1 LIHFYK
7 REMNSISD
15 LHALGDL
22 LTGFVS
28 DKDFKRKAQDSEFT
42 APLPKKQ
49 RTIHS
54 LDYSAYLT
62 RISTFKDISWCH
74 PSCSNVTSPLSPLQL
89 ARHGWTGVEGE
100 GRLAR
105 CISCRENL
113 YLVLPSI
120 TSSTFAATLEKQ
132 SSRVVTGH
140 AEFCPWGTSPSPQ
153 SWATLSITKEEV
165 LAMAKTLLVC
175 GTDLPFVRE
184 DTLVKFVHEV
194 EWIVRE
200 MEKGEPKKQEKR
212 GRKKCKDVES
222 TGKVKQTAALLALLG
237 WQRGD
242 LEGTMTD
249 YYKARRVGLWNFS
262 SLQGEL
268 DRIEDFKVAREL
280 SGKKEVKQEEKDA
293 LERKYFDPIK
303 EHLSWNPLVV
313 KDETGQ
319 LGWETVRDM
328 FKESGLDSSDE
339 VGKGKVVAEKVAE
352 AATIKTNS
360 RGEGGEAVGVLQRV
374 RSLLELW

>member
-1 LIHFYK
+1 
-7 REMNSISD
+7 MNSISD

-74 PSCSNVTSPLSPLQL
+74 PSCSEVTSPLSPLQL

-120 TSSTFAATLEKQ
+120 TSTTFATTLEKQ
-132 SSRVVTGH
+132 STRVVTGH
-140 AEFCPWGTSPSPQ
+140 AEFCPWGASPSPH
-153 SWATLSITKEEV
+153 SWATLSITKKEV
-165 LAMAKTLLVC
+165 LTMAKTLLVC
-175 GTDLPFVRE
+175 GTDLPFLKE
-184 DTLVKFVHEV
+184 DIIDKFGREV
-194 EWIVRE
+194 ECIERE
-200 MEKGEPKKQEKR
+200 MEKGEPKKHDKR
-212 GRKKCKDVES
+212 GRKKCKEVEF

-237 WQRGD
+237 WQKGE
-242 LEGTMTD
+242 LEGTITD
-249 YYKARRVGLWNFS
+249 YYKARRVGLWNFV

-268 DRIEDFKVAREL
+268 DRIEDLKVAREL
-280 SGKKEVKQEEKDA
+280 SGKREVKQDEKDST
-293 LERKYFDPIK
+293 ERKYFRPIK
-303 EHLSWNPLVV
+303 EHLSWNPIVV
-313 KDETGQ
+313 KDESGK

-328 FKESGLDSSDE
+328 FGESGMDSSDE
-339 VGKGKVVAEKVAE
+339 VGKGSVVNEKQSE
-352 AATIKTNS
+352 AVTSMKNS
-360 RGEGGEAVGVLQRV
+360 RGEGEEAEGVLQRV

>member
-1 LIHFYK
+1 
-7 REMNSISD
+7 
-15 LHALGDL
+15 
-22 LTGFVS
+22 
-28 DKDFKRKAQDSEFT
+28 
-42 APLPKKQ
+42 
-49 RTIHS
+49 
-54 LDYSAYLT
+54 
-62 RISTFKDISWCH
+62 
-74 PSCSNVTSPLSPLQL
+74 
-89 ARHGWTGVEGE
+89 
-100 GRLAR
+100 
-105 CISCRENL
+105 
-113 YLVLPSI
+113 
-120 TSSTFAATLEKQ
+120 
-132 SSRVVTGH
+132 
-140 AEFCPWGTSPSPQ
+140 
-153 SWATLSITKEEV
+153 
-165 LAMAKTLLVC
+165 MAKTLLVC
-175 GTDLPFVRE
+175 GTDLPFVKE
-184 DTLVKFVHEV
+184 DTLEKFVHEV

-328 FKESGLDSSDE
+328 FKKSGLDSSDE
-339 VGKGKVVAEKVAE
+339 VGKGKDVAEKDTE
-352 AATIKTNS
+352 AATSKTNS